1 MVDFTD
7 MYHAMLEGDADAFE
21 NLLRSFLKRSIS
33 FYDEKETFYHGFL
46 IGVMNNL
53 EGYRTLSNR
62 ETGDGRAD
70 LILKPFDEHDPAI
83 IFELKYTK
91 DSAKLDQKCGEALRQ
106 IKERSY
112 ADELAEDEYNS
123 IIKYGICFCKKNCRV
138 KCNME

>member
-1 MVDFTD
+1 MWV
-7 MYHAMLEGDADAFE
+7 
-21 NLLRSFLKRSIS
+21 
-33 FYDEKETFYHGFL
+33 
-46 IGVMNNL
+46 
-53 EGYRTLSNR
+53 
-62 ETGDGRAD
+62 
-70 LILKPFDEHDPAI
+70 
-83 IFELKYTK
+83 FELKYTK